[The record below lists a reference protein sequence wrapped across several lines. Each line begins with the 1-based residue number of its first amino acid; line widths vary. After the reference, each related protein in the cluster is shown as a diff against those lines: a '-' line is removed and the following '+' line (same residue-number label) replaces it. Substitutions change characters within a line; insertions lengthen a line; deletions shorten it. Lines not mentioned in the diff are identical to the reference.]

1 MVLKK
6 MPENAAYRM
15 NTEAIVRN
23 RYDIVKNVSTL
34 LYVFDIISLYCV
46 GLLLATNIGKYG
58 LLVYLAWNKNWLFD
72 SSERLVL
79 FKWSYSYPTISF
91 KEFKLESI
99 YRLTLKKKTC
109 NQYIQAY
116 FIVQKIH
123 LTWQKKHNTQL
134 FFLSINYIDPVTQRS
149 VQ

>member
-91 KEFKLESI
+91 KEFKPESI
-99 YRLTLKKKTC
+99 FRLTLKKNTC

-116 FIVQKIH
+116 FIV
-123 LTWQKKHNTQL
+123 
-134 FFLSINYIDPVTQRS
+134 
-149 VQ
+149 

>member
-1 MVLKK
+1 MTILSFFYQKLKTLYGHIFMVLKK

-91 KEFKLESI
+91 KEFKPESI
-99 YRLTLKKKTC
+99 FRLTLKKNTC

-116 FIVQKIH
+116 FIV
-123 LTWQKKHNTQL
+123 
-134 FFLSINYIDPVTQRS
+134 
-149 VQ
+149 